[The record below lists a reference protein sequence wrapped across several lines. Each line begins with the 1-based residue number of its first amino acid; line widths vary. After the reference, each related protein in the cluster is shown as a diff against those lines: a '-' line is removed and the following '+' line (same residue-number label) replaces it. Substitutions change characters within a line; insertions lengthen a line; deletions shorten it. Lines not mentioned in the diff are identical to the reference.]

1 MATLPPSKVA
11 TCKRVILIIPK
22 SAISLTRPPSVA
34 TLPCAG
40 HCQGGAPE
48 GPGRGADLC
57 RTRQKAQK
65 RLWDSLE
72 GPRPFQPAR
81 RHPRATPWPILP
93 PFYGSAKVT
102 NLLRFKGK

>member
-48 GPGRGADLC
+48 GPGRGADRC

-65 RLWDSLE
+65 RLGTAWKAPGPSSLPDATQ
-72 GPRPFQPAR
+72 GPP
-81 RHPRATPWPILP
+81 LG
-93 PFYGSAKVT
+93 PFYPPSMAVQKS
-102 NLLRFKGK
+102 LIY